1 MTEEREKKRAMSQ
14 DFMMGSLASS
24 PTAPLPTKSRE
35 KLNYFVT
42 VL

>member
-1 MTEEREKKRAMSQ
+1 MTEEREKKRDPGFYDGKSC
-14 DFMMGSLASS
+14 L

-35 KLNYFVT
+35 KLKYLVT